1 MSGRI
6 FSPVS
11 PKQVPNVFLP
21 DGCVRLL
28 SNPSRVNGIKSEGM
42 QVKRDAK
49 ALVSRNDH
57 ASYTVGVFRPFWTT
71 RWSCQRGSST
81 VSVRTTTAT
90 RTRTLVWAGWHCARL
105 PAAEGLAR
113 INLRDRGSLSLK
125 SPCSQATLKTE
136 STFCGQAMRAE
147 TTGSTA
153 PLFQKWR

>member
-57 ASYTVGVFRPFWTT
+57 ASYTVGGVPPILDYKVVLPKGKFNSLRAHYNIHTDPDL
-71 RWSCQRGSST
+71 G
-81 VSVRTTTAT
+81 
-90 RTRTLVWAGWHCARL
+90 LGWVA
-105 PAAEGLAR
+105 
-113 INLRDRGSLSLK
+113 LR
-125 SPCSQATLKTE
+125 QVA
-136 STFCGQAMRAE
+136 CG
-147 TTGSTA
+147 
-153 PLFQKWR
+153 